1 MSKLICLLSMFLYVF
16 LGLTA
21 QVPPVLAELP
31 ANSVQ
36 KDELTRYYLSP
47 QRVVWQSAESE
58 EKIRNLGVLLNPG
71 TGQAA
76 FGLKKEAF
84 ATLTNAA
91 GDTTGFILDFGK
103 EIQGGIQITTCTS
116 NRVTH
121 RVRVRLGESVA
132 ETCSKVV
139 GDGTTGLAG
148 GATNHHA
155 MRDFVTE
162 LPGYGTKEFGESGFR
177 FVRIDLLDHETSLN
191 LLEVRAYAAF
201 RDVPYLGSFECSD
214 PRLNEIW
221 KTGAYTVHVNMQEY
235 LWDGIKRDRMVWLGD
250 MHPEVMTIS
259 AVFGANPVVTKSLD
273 FVRDQTPLPRW
284 MNGISAY
291 SMWWVNNQYDWYLY
305 HGNLDYLR
313 EQQTYLS
320 GLLDLFLTKVDSLG
334 RENLHGE
341 GMRFLDWPSSTNEQ
355 GVHAGLQAL
364 MVMAFTRGAELYRVL
379 GDLSR
384 ADACEKMVDKM
395 KSYLPDANHSK
406 QAAALLALANLMPAE
421 KANAEVIA
429 VDGPKNFSTFY
440 GYYMLQAQA
449 KAGDHQT
456 AMDNIR
462 TFWGAMLDLGATTFW
477 EDFNLDW
484 IENAARIDE
493 MVPEGKVDIHAAYG
507 DYCYIGYRHS
517 LCHGWASGPTAWL
530 SEHVLGI
537 HVLEPGCRTVRIESH
552 LADLQWAKGTFPTPF
567 GLITVRHTKLPDGSI
582 KTEWDAPKEIN
593 IIQ

>member
-1 MSKLICLLSMFLYVF
+1 MKPFYSLVVLLGIFLQ
-16 LGLTA
+16 LSA
-21 QVPPVLAELP
+21 QLPPVLSELP

-36 KDELTRYYLSP
+36 KDELTRYYLAP

-103 EIQGGIQITTCTS
+103 EIQGGIQMTTCTS

-121 RVRVRLGESVA
+121 RIRVRFGESVA

-177 FVRIDLLDHETSLN
+177 FVRIDLLDYETSLN
-191 LLEVRAYAAF
+191 LLEVRAYATF
-201 RDVPYLGSFECSD
+201 RDIPYLGSFECSD
-214 PRLNEIW
+214 PRLNGIW

-259 AVFGANPVVTKSLD
+259 AVFGANPVVPKSLD

-291 SMWWVNNQYDWYLY
+291 SMWWVNIQCDWYLH

-313 EQQTYLS
+313 GQQTYLS

-364 MVMAFTRGAELYRVL
+364 MVMTFTRGAELCRVL
-379 GDLSR
+379 GDPSR
-384 ADACEKMVDKM
+384 AEACEKMVDRM
-395 KSYLPDANHSK
+395 KTYLPDPNHSK

-429 VDGPKNFSTFY
+429 VDGAKNFSTFY

-449 KAGDHQT
+449 KAGDYQT
-456 AMDNIR
+456 AIDNIR
-462 TFWGAMLDLGATTFW
+462 SFWGAMLDLGATTFW

-484 IENAARIDE
+484 TVNAARIDE
-493 MVPEGKVDIHAAYG
+493 MIPEGKVDIHAAYG

-537 HVLEPGCRTVRIESH
+537 RVLEPGCRAVRIEPH

-567 GLITVRHTKLPDGSI
+567 GLITVSHTKLPDGSI
-582 KTEWDAPKEIN
+582 KTEWDAPKEVN